1 MTNARANSMATGP
14 MLNKPPRRN
23 KVPCGVCQGAIV
35 DGKDEALLCE
45 GDCGLW
51 FHRGCAS
58 IPPCRYKELSNTE
71 EPFICLSCNNVQLKR
86 EIVLLKRELK
96 DMAELRDKYST
107 LETEMSSLRV
117 AIDALK
123 GTKILSQPR
132 DRAALS
138 NKQPKRSYAKAAKA
152 ARTHQVPACSPAT
165 TKLHSAVSSQPTS
178 SIAGSE
184 NPSANSQTGSKVKV
198 VGARRI
204 WNTLPTVMFC
214 ESYCNYDF

>member
-1 MTNARANSMATGP
+1 M
-14 MLNKPPRRN
+14 
-23 KVPCGVCQGAIV
+23 
-35 DGKDEALLCE
+35 
-45 GDCGLW
+45 
-51 FHRGCAS
+51 
-58 IPPCRYKELSNTE
+58 
-71 EPFICLSCNNVQLKR
+71 QLKH

-107 LETEMSSLRV
+107 LKTEISSLHV
-117 AIDALK
+117 AIDVLK
-123 GTKILSQPR
+123 GTKILSQPH

-165 TKLHSAVSSQPTS
+165 TKLHSAVSSQPS
-178 SIAGSE
+178 SIAGIE

-204 WNTLPTVMFC
+204 WNTLQTCSAKATATTISKVIPTKLDLRVKRKTKNIANNSTTVWWFVVHGS
-214 ESYCNYDF
+214 ESDLTIL